1 MKQQPTPMLQP
12 QWPAVHTTA
21 SGGVYRSSLEQPSGE
36 EPSRSYMAP
45 HSAVFPLETPNHF
58 LQASFT
64 GGGGHTPGGEHPPID
79 DDPGSGGGGHT
90 PGGQHDDITDGKP
103 FDSGWDE
110 WDCPMPWKR

>member
-1 MKQQPTPMLQP
+1 MRQQPTPMLQP

-64 GGGGHTPGGEHPPID
+64 GGGHTPGGEHPPID

-90 PGGQHDDITDGKP
+90 PGGQHDDITDGKL